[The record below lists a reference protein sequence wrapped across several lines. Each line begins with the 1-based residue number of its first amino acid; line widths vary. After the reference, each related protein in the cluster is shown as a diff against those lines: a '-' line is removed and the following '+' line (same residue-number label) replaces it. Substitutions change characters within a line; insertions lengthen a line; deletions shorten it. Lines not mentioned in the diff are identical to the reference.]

1 MISLFFLRE
10 TKTLLPKKLME
21 DYYGMALTPELFN
34 ELHEIGYLWV
44 TDLHRYNLLMMS
56 IQRRGAG
63 WEEAKSALENPKNI
77 KAYKNGPSPREAWIE
92 EVSRL
97 NQSRAVHL
105 DYSQLEHLTW
115 GEKMRLEQDL
125 PDNSMS
131 DAESLAIHDKW
142 LAIWSGKRAW

>member
-1 MISLFFLRE
+1 MLFFLRE

-63 WEEAKSALENPKNI
+63 WESAKSALENPKNI

-92 EVSRL
+92 EVNTL
-97 NQSRAVHL
+97 NQSRREHL
-105 DYSQLEHLTW
+105 DWSKLEHLTW
-115 GEKMRLEQDL
+115 VEKMKLEQEL
-125 PDNSMS
+125 PNNSLS
-131 DAESLAIHDKW
+131 DGESLAIHNKW
-142 LAIWSGKRAW
+142 LAIWSGKRKW

>member
-1 MISLFFLRE
+1 
-10 TKTLLPKKLME
+10 
-21 DYYGMALTPELFN
+21 
-34 ELHEIGYLWV
+34 
-44 TDLHRYNLLMMS
+44 MMS
-56 IQRRGAG
+56 VERQGAG

-77 KAYKNGPSPREAWIE
+77 KAYKNGPSSRQAWIE
-92 EVSRL
+92 EVNRL

-105 DYSQLEHLTW
+105 DYSKLEDLTW

-125 PDNSMS
+125 PDNSVS